1 MPTTTIDSVAQM
13 IVSGVAAATALDK
26 LKATYTTPGSL
37 NSAMSRVRAAILD
50 SGHRCAEY
58 DDSELRK
65 LGDATVNATVNA
77 FLALP
82 PREQYQI
89 QRAHASRTT
98 SWSPRAEAALARLRI
113 LPPALDAFR
122 LSDRDTLALKRKRE
136 AAVVAKNESLL
147 VVPDAAALL
156 GAAAAALQAAT
167 PRDSYATVLLPLLL
181 VSGRRLSEIANGRST
196 FTPLPHE
203 HTCMFDGQLKKKGTA
218 KPYVIPILVPFRLFA
233 NGLRVLREKQRGE
246 SLTNAQAKNRYQG
259 NLQRDLSH
267 GALRGMPQQC
277 HIHDLRATYMVA
289 VYELFVSP
297 WTFSRTAMACLGHE
311 SMHESLCY
319 QSVRLEGISNLR
331 GSLGSL
337 HLKAE

>member
-1 MPTTTIDSVAQM
+1 MPTTTIDSIAQM
-13 IVSGVAAATALDK
+13 IMSGVAASTALDE

-65 LGDATVNATVNA
+65 LGDATVNA

-89 QRAHASRTT
+89 QRAHASRP
-98 SWSPRAEAALARLRI
+98 SWLPRSEAALARLRI

-167 PRDSYATVLLPLLL
+167 PRDSYATLLLPLLL

-196 FTPLPHE
+196 FTQLPHE

-246 SLTNAQAKNRYQG
+246 TLTNAQAKNRYQG

-289 VYELFVSP
+289 VCELFVSP

-311 SMHESLCY
+311 SMQESLCY

-331 GSLGSL
+331 GSLGPL